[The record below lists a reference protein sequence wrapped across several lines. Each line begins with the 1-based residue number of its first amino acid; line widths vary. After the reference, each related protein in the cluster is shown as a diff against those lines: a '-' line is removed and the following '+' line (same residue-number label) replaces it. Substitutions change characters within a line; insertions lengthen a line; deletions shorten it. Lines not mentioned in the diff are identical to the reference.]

1 MSRRD
6 ENNDRA
12 RRAHAFLLD
21 RETQALPFS
30 RAELAAATGWKPGTI
45 AAYMSKK
52 WSKIIRREGTSLRSD
67 GVAQYTGDEFV
78 RLMSQ
83 RDEIS
88 ADPKKPDVDP
98 GVEALLRKAREA
110 ALLALQIYNNP
121 TTFFRTEGFSVMMVI
136 AWTALFHAFFEKR
149 GQKYCHLDPKTQQP
163 IVIDGDEKAWELAEC
178 ASFFYGGNT
187 SPVRTNLEF
196 FIRLRNKIEHR
207 FVPEIDPLV
216 VGECQA
222 MLLNFDEFLMQ
233 EFGSYFAIRESLAV
247 PLQTTYVRTPN
258 SDAAMRKFQAKNF
271 EKLREFVHNFRAEL
285 APEVRGDQHYCVRVF
300 LLEKPANHQ
309 GSADHAIEFVRVTAE
324 NREKYAALGKSIVAI
339 KEKQV
344 LVANAGHLRPM
355 DVVKNVAPRIGGDF
369 NLSHHTRAWKRYRVH
384 PETKKGEK
392 VTSAGCDTRYCI
404 PDEAHN
410 DYIYTPAWVDFLVKK
425 LSDAIEREALTARK
439 TSRGTV
445 KA

>member
-6 ENNDRA
+6 ENDVRV

-21 RETQALPFS
+21 RETQGQPFS
-30 RAELAAATGWKPGTI
+30 KEEFAATTGWKPGTI
-45 AAYMSKK
+45 TAYMSKK
-52 WSKIIRREGTSLRSD
+52 WSKIVRREGAVLHAD
-67 GVAQYTGDEFV
+67 GVAQYTADEFV

-88 ADPKKPDVDP
+88 ADPKKPDVGP
-98 GVEALLRKAREA
+98 QVEALLRKAREA

-121 TTFFRTEGFSVMMVI
+121 TTSFRTEGFSVMMVI
-136 AWTALFHAFFEKR
+136 AWTALFHAVFEKR

-163 IVIDGDEKAWELAEC
+163 IVIDGDEKAWELAES

-222 MLLNFDEFLMQ
+222 MLLNFDELLVH

-247 PLQTTYVRTPN
+247 PLQTSYTRTPG

-285 APEVRGDQHYCVRVF
+285 PPELRGDQHYCVRVF
-300 LLEKPANHQ
+300 LLEKPANHP
-309 GSADHAIEFVRVTAE
+309 GSADHAIEFIKVTAE
-324 NREKYAALGKSIVAI
+324 NRDEYAALGKSIVAI

-344 LVANAGHLRPM
+344 LVANAGHLRPT
-355 DVVKNVAPRIGGDF
+355 DVVKKVATRIGGHF
-369 NLSHHTRAWKRYRVH
+369 NVSHHARAWKRYEVH
-384 PETKKGEK
+384 PPTKKGEK
-392 VTSAGCDTRYCI
+392 VASAGCDTRYCI

-410 DYIYTPAWVDFLVKK
+410 DYIYTPAWVEFLVKK
-425 LSDAIEREALTARK
+425 LSDTVEREALTARK
-439 TSRGTV
+439 PLSGTL